1 MDGIRAMEPSDYLD
15 QIAEMLVESADVPTD
30 ESDVAD
36 GAAIV
41 QTVKNVLG
49 FVLVAA
55 GAGS

>member
-1 MDGIRAMEPSDYLD
+1 MEPSDYLD